1 MKHLTDRIL
10 FGAAYYHEYQ
20 PTPRLA
26 EDMRLM
32 KEAGFSVIRVGESVW
47 STWEPENGRFDLDW
61 LQPVLD
67 AASDHGIRVILGTPT
82 YAVPMWLARLYPE
95 INVQRRTGEPM
106 GWGARQEIDYSHPAF
121 LFHAERVI
129 RKIVARYADHP
140 SVIGFQVDNEPGN
153 EIFANPQVF
162 QRFVDH
168 LRHRYGSVEALNT
181 EWGLTYWSHRLST
194 WADLWTPDANAQPQY
209 DLAWRTFQAE
219 LTTAFISW
227 QTEIVRE
234 YAGEDQFVTTCIS
247 YERRTVSDELLTAG
261 LDITAGNPYYRMQ
274 DKLALPST
282 EPFDQHWT
290 TTGTWALYATADRM
304 YGSKQAPF
312 LVTETDAQAI
322 GFPWSNEPGYDG
334 QWRQVAW
341 ALVSRGATMIEYW
354 HWHTLHAGAETY
366 WGGVLPHSLE
376 PGRIYKQIAALG
388 ADFEAAGER
397 VTELAPHS
405 DVAILFSN
413 QSKWAL
419 SEYPN
424 LADADGADRRSFQT
438 VFDAFA
444 RGVFDAGL
452 QSNTVHPAQIIQVDP
467 SEYARTTPVLVAAAF
482 TIATDDELK
491 WLEAYAAGGGHLVV
505 GIRTGYEDHEAR
517 ARMERK
523 PAFLTEAS
531 GIQYDE
537 FSNLE
542 RPLPVRAGA
551 DAAAHGFEVS
561 PGSTAL
567 LWADGVVANS
577 ADVLL
582 DYQHPHF
589 SRFPAVTTHAHGRGR
604 VTYVGTVPDLTLAAD
619 LMTWVVKVSAAE
631 VSEWRPSAP
640 SQTVTSATNRLG
652 ENIRFVHNWAWEES
666 SFELPTAVTDVI
678 GGATY
683 AAGDTVHLGA
693 WDVRIFAEPATD

>member
-1 MKHLTDRIL
+1 MNHLSDRIL

-47 STWEPENGRFDLDW
+47 STWEPENGSYDLDW

-67 AASDHGIRVILGTPT
+67 SARENDIRVILGTPT
-82 YAVPMWLARLYPE
+82 YAVPLWLARLYPE
-95 INVQRRTGEPM
+95 INVQRRTGEGM

-121 LFHAERVI
+121 LFHAERII

-140 SVIGFQVDNEPGN
+140 AVIGYQVDNEPGT

-162 QRFVDH
+162 QRFADH
-168 LRHRYGSVEALNT
+168 LRHHYGSVEAINR

-194 WADLWTPDANAQPQY
+194 WADLWTPDGNAQPQY

-219 LTTAFISW
+219 LTTSFITW
-227 QTEIVRE
+227 QAEIVRE
-234 YAGEDQFVTTCIS
+234 YARDDQFITTCIS
-247 YERRTVSDELLTAG
+247 YERRTVSDELLTEG

-274 DKLALPST
+274 DKLALPSN
-282 EPFDQHWT
+282 ESYDQHWT
-290 TTGTWALYATADRM
+290 TAGTWALYATADRM

-322 GFPWSNEPGYDG
+322 GFSWSNEPGYDG

-388 ADFEAAGER
+388 ADFKAAGER
-397 VTELAPHS
+397 VTELTPHS
-405 DVAILFSN
+405 DVSILFSN
-413 QSKWAL
+413 RSKWAL
-419 SEYPN
+419 EEHPHLSG
-424 LADADGADRRSFQT
+424 ADGAERRSFQT

-444 RGVFDAGL
+444 RGVFDAQL
-452 QSNTVHPAQIIQVDP
+452 QSNTVHPSQLTIVDP
-467 SEYARTTPVLVAAAF
+467 ADYARTNPVLVAAAF
-482 TIATDDELK
+482 TVAADEELK
-491 WLEAYAAGGGHLVV
+491 WLEAYAAAGGHLIV

-517 ARMERK
+517 ARLDRK
-523 PAFLTEAS
+523 PAFLTQAS
-531 GIQYDE
+531 GIYYDE

-542 RPLPVRAGA
+542 RPLRVCAGA
-551 DAAAHGFEVS
+551 SADAHGFVM
-561 PGSTAL
+561 PTNSTAT
-567 LWADGVVANS
+567 LWADGLIVDD
-577 ADVLL
+577 ADVLV
-582 DYQHPHF
+582 DYEHPHF
-589 SRFPAVTTHAHGRGR
+589 SRFPAVTTRRHGEGR
-604 VTYVGTVPDLTLAAD
+604 VTYVGTVPDFSLAAA
-619 LMTWVVKVSAAE
+619 LMSWAVKVCAAE
-631 VSEWRPSAP
+631 STKWRPSAP

-652 ENIRFVHNWAWEES
+652 ERIHFVHNWAWDAS
-666 SFELPTAVTDVI
+666 SYKLPAAVTDLI
-678 GGATY
+678 GGASL
-683 AAGDTVHLGA
+683 AAGDSVELGA
-693 WDVRIFAEPATD
+693 WDVRVFAEQSAG